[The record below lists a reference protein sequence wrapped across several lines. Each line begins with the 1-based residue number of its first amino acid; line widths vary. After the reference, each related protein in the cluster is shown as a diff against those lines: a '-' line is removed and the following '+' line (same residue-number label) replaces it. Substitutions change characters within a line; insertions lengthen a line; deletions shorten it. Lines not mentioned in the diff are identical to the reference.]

1 MRKLALTLVPL
12 VLLQSSGAYAL
23 GVGDIE
29 LHSALNQPLNAEIR
43 LLSATP
49 AELQGLTVALAPE
62 AAFAGA
68 GVERLGLLTQLK
80 FNVVQKSDGSQV
92 IKVTSSQPIREPFL
106 DFLVEV
112 NWSSGRFVREYTVL
126 LDFPVSDGGKP
137 APIEA
142 PVSVPSSPVAP
153 RVETSPAAQPQSQA
167 EPSAPSSSDS
177 PMSGNGTRNVAARE
191 RSSAAGSSYGPTRR
205 TDTLWKIAKEMRPD
219 NSVSVSQVMLAL
231 AKNNPHA
238 FSTGNVNNLM
248 AGYILRL
255 PPTDAIRAVPQQ
267 EAAHEV
273 AMQYQQWLGGQ
284 KGGAAAARVTP
295 AQGSE
300 SAAPVAEKGSGGA
313 QLKLVTPDSGK
324 TAVTAGGGAKTGAPD
339 ANDLASLRK
348 DLAVALESVDA
359 TRQENEE
366 LRTRLTMLE
375 QQIASMQRLMNLKN
389 GDLAALQ
396 NKAGPATAT
405 GAVPAKPAVPA
416 SGPAASSKP
425 AVKPQPV
432 KASEPQQPVATDA
445 ISEIISNPQQLG
457 MILGGFLLISALL
470 WALVRR
476 RRQAA
481 MDAPEGAFAPQG
493 RDVPVSQSIS
503 TAAPVPALA
512 SAEDSDKTA
521 PEAAMGRGDAHAI
534 HADEGVIDPLAEAD
548 VYLAYRRY
556 DQAESLIKE
565 AMRQDPGREELTLKL
580 LEIYHATKNADAFE
594 TQAEILYAMLGGES
608 HPLWNK
614 VVEMGKHICPA
625 HPLFSKSSPEEA
637 SGEMPAGVLLAGA
650 VGAGAAAIAAA
661 DAFHSDQDTQNMG
674 GDFAL
679 PGTQD
684 EEPHDGSTAGAMDFS
699 ELDMA
704 AGQGTA
710 LEAETQPAIADNSI
724 DFDFGFNEQSGTGVS
739 PVQPAAEMEE
749 HLPSGTEEKSGSGE
763 LLDNS
768 LDFDLSL
775 SGAIDNLSQAVNGN
789 PVVADVQDVAEN
801 APPVFPLDD
810 QNMSEASNTFSSMG
824 VEENLDAELESIQLV
839 AHEEPAPSLET
850 ASEFAFDLE
859 GSSSAGH
866 DVGLPV
872 QETGEAVDVAV
883 SEELSGGW
891 DLDAA
896 LSAFDGTAPENVP
909 VQEADDDLF
918 SGIDMVGTK
927 LDLAKAYIDMEDQ
940 EGAKVLLD
948 EVLDEGND
956 AQKQEAQELMRQIA

>member
-12 VLLQSSGAYAL
+12 VLLQASGAYAL

-80 FNVVQKSDGSQV
+80 FNVVQKSDGSHV

-142 PVSVPSSPVAP
+142 PVSTPSPPVAP
-153 RVETSPAAQPQSQA
+153 RVEASPAAQPQPQVES
-167 EPSAPSSSDS
+167 EPSAPSPSSPGS
-177 PMSGNGTRNVAARE
+177 PIAGNGARKVAVRE
-191 RSSAAGSSYGPTRR
+191 RSSSAGSSYGPTTR

-219 NSVSVSQVMLAL
+219 NSVSISQVMLAL
-231 AKNNPHA
+231 AKSNPHA

-255 PPTDAIRAVPQQ
+255 PPMDTIRAVPQQ

-284 KGGAAAARVTP
+284 KGGAVTARTESTP
-295 AQGSE
+295 AT
-300 SAAPVAEKGSGGA
+300 PVTEKGGSGGA

-324 TAVTAGGGAKTGAPD
+324 TAAITGGSAKVGAPD
-339 ANDLASLRK
+339 AGDLASLRK
-348 DLAVALESVDA
+348 ELAVALESVDA

-375 QQIASMQRLMNLKN
+375 QQISSMQRLMNLKN

-396 NKAGPATAT
+396 NKAGTATAA
-405 GAVPAKPAVPA
+405 GAAPVKPAVLA
-416 SGPAASSKP
+416 PAASSKP
-425 AVKPQPV
+425 AAKPQPV
-432 KASEPQQPVATDA
+432 KTPEPEQPVATDA
-445 ISEIISNPQQLG
+445 ISEVLSNPQQLG

-470 WALVRR
+470 WTLVRR

-493 RDVPVSQSIS
+493 RDMLAPKAASVS
-503 TAAPVPALA
+503 APAVALV
-512 SAEDSDKTA
+512 SAEDDAKTA
-521 PEAAMGRGDAHAI
+521 PEEAMGRGDAHAI
-534 HADEGVIDPLAEAD
+534 HTDEDVIDPLAEAD

-556 DQAESLIKE
+556 DQAESLVKE
-565 AMRQDPGREELTLKL
+565 AIRHDPGRQELTLKL

-594 TQAEILYAMLGGES
+594 TQAEALYAMLGDEG
-608 HPLWNK
+608 HPLWHK
-614 VVEMGKHICPA
+614 VVEMGKQVCPG
-625 HPLFSKSSPEEA
+625 HPLFGKSSDEA
-637 SGEMPAGVLLAGA
+637 TSDGAVLAGA
-650 VGAGAAAIAAA
+650 AGVGAAAIAAT
-661 DAFHSDQDTQNMG
+661 DAFYPDQDQDQDTHALQGMD
-674 GDFAL
+674 DFSL
-679 PGTQD
+679 PDIQT
-684 EEPHDGSTAGAMDFS
+684 EESHDGSAASEMDFS
-699 ELDMA
+699 ELEPGIP
-704 AGQGTA
+704 AGQDAA
-710 LEAETQPAIADNSI
+710 LEAAVQPAHADNSI
-724 DFDFGFNEQSGTGVS
+724 DFDFGFNEQGSTEMA
-739 PVQPAAEMEE
+739 PVQLADQMDE
-749 HLPSGTEEKSGSGE
+749 HLPAGA
-763 LLDNS
+763 LLDHS

-775 SGAIDNLSQAVNGN
+775 SGAIDNLSQEVSNN
-789 PVVADVQDVAEN
+789 PVVDDVQEMAEN
-801 APPVFPLDD
+801 APGTFLLDE
-810 QNMSEASNTFSSMG
+810 QSMGEASNTFSGMEL
-824 VEENLDAELESIQLV
+824 EENLNAELESIQLV
-839 AHEEPAPSLET
+839 TPEEPASTLET
-850 ASEFAFDLE
+850 ASDLAFDLE
-859 GSSSAGH
+859 GSNPAGH
-866 DVGLPV
+866 DFGLLA
-872 QETGEAVDVAV
+872 QEAGGAADEVV
-883 SEELSGGW
+883 SKEPSNDW
-891 DLDAA
+891 DLNAA
-896 LSAFDGTAPENVP
+896 LSAFDGTVPEDVP

-918 SGIDMVGTK
+918 AGIDMVGTK
-927 LDLAKAYIDMEDQ
+927 LDLAKAYIDMEDR
-940 EGAKVLLD
+940 EGAKVLLN

-956 AQKQEAQELMRQIA
+956 SQKQEAQELMLQIA

>member
-1 MRKLALTLVPL
+1 MRKLALMLVPL
-12 VLLQSSGAYAL
+12 VLLQASDAYAL

-80 FNVVQKSDGSQV
+80 FNVVQKSDGSHV

-126 LDFPVSDGGKP
+126 LDFPVSNGGKP

-142 PVSVPSSPVAP
+142 PVSAPSSPVAP
-153 RVETSPAAQPQSQA
+153 RIEASPAAQPQSQD
-167 EPSAPSSSDS
+167 EPSVPSPSDS
-177 PMSGNGTRNVAARE
+177 PMAGNGTRKVAARE
-191 RSSAAGSSYGPTRR
+191 RSSAAGSSYGPTTR

-219 NSVSVSQVMLAL
+219 KSVSISQVMLAL
-231 AKNNPHA
+231 AKGNPHA

-284 KGGAAAARVTP
+284 KGEAVTARATP
-295 AQGSE
+295 AQGAE
-300 SAAPVAEKGSGGA
+300 SVVPVTKKDSAGA

-324 TAVTAGGGAKTGAPD
+324 AAATAGGGVKAGAPD
-339 ANDLASLRK
+339 ANDPTSLRK
-348 DLAVALESVDA
+348 ELAVALESADA

-375 QQIASMQRLMNLKN
+375 QQISSMQRLMNLKN

-396 NKAGPATAT
+396 NKPGAAAAT
-405 GAVPAKPAVPA
+405 GAASAKPVVPAPG
-416 SGPAASSKP
+416 SAASSKP

-432 KASEPQQPVATDA
+432 KAPEPEQPVATDA

-457 MILGGFLLISALL
+457 MILGGFLLVSALL
-470 WALVRR
+470 WTLVRR

-493 RDVPVSQSIS
+493 RDALTSKAKKS
-503 TAAPVPALA
+503 AAPVAALE
-512 SAEDSDKTA
+512 SAEEGDKTA
-521 PEAAMGRGDAHAI
+521 PEAGIGRGDANVT
-534 HADEGVIDPLAEAD
+534 HADEDMIDPLAEAD

-556 DQAESLIKE
+556 DQAELLIKE
-565 AMRQDPGREELTLKL
+565 AMRQDPGRQELTLKL

-594 TQAEILYAMLGGES
+594 TQAETLYATLGGEG
-608 HPLWNK
+608 HPLWHK
-614 VVEMGKHICPA
+614 VVEMGKQICPG
-625 HPLFSKSSPEEA
+625 HPLFGTPSPEE
-637 SGEMPAGVLLAGA
+637 MPYGAALAGA

-661 DAFHSDQDTQNMG
+661 DGLHSDQNTLASQDVD
-674 GDFAL
+674 DFTL
-679 PGTQD
+679 PGNQA
-684 EEPHDGSTAGAMDFS
+684 EESHDGSTASAMDFS
-699 ELDMA
+699 ELDMPVVQEA
-704 AGQGTA
+704 AV
-710 LEAETQPAIADNSI
+710 QPAIADNSI
-724 DFDFGFNEQSGTGVS
+724 DFDFGFSEQGSAEVS
-739 PVQPAAEMEE
+739 PVQLAAQMEE
-749 HLPSGTEEKSGSGE
+749 HLSSGAGEESGSGA

-768 LDFDLSL
+768 LDFDLGL
-775 SGAIDNLSQAVNGN
+775 SGAINNLSQEVNIN
-789 PVVADVQDVAEN
+789 PEVADAQDVAEN
-801 APPVFPLDD
+801 APGVYPLDEQD
-810 QNMSEASNTFSSMG
+810 MSGASNAFSSMALD
-824 VEENLDAELESIQLV
+824 ENLDAEFESIQL
-839 AHEEPAPSLET
+839 ATLEEPVPTLEDV
-850 ASEFAFDLE
+850 SELAFDLE
-859 GSSSAGH
+859 GSNSAGH
-866 DVGLPV
+866 DFGLLA
-872 QETGEAVDVAV
+872 QETGEVADAVV
-883 SEELSGGW
+883 SKELSNDDW

-896 LSAFDGTAPENVP
+896 LSAFDGTALEDVP

-918 SGIDMVGTK
+918 AGIDMVGTK

-948 EVLDEGND
+948 EVLDEGSD